1 MQILHY
7 SYACL
12 QLSFPSPINFLC
24 LTAFEFICAQSPYSM
39 RGFMIGAFYFLSGIF
54 GLFALLLVIVFIVA
68 FQNYPHYDCGVE
80 YYSTLMFIGV
90 GTLILYTFVAYRY
103 KRRSRQHIGN
113 EQQMIEACYE
123 HTLAGTNTNEE
134 EVIHVSISTKGTHTD
149 LDRVLYINDV
159 HNK

>member
-1 MQILHY
+1 
-7 SYACL
+7 
-12 QLSFPSPINFLC
+12 
-24 LTAFEFICAQSPYSM
+24 M

-54 GLFALLLVIVFIVA
+54 SLFALLLVIMFVVA
-68 FQNYPHYDCGVE
+68 FQTYRNYDCGFG
-80 YYSTLMFIGV
+80 YYSMLMLIGV
-90 GTLILYTFVAYRY
+90 GALILYTFVAYRY

-123 HTLAGTNTNEE
+123 HTLASSNTKEE
-134 EVIHVSISTKGTHTD
+134 EVIHVNISTKATHTD